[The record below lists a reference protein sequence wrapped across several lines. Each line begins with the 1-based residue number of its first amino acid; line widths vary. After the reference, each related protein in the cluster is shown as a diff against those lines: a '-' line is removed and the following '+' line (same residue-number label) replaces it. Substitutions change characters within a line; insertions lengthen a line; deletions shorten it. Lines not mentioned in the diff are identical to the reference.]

1 MKINMINHSIKWP
14 TFILFFIYS
23 FCTFAFAQSY
33 PNKAIRLVVPYAP
46 GGGLDLFNRPM
57 SIKLSELIGQP
68 VVIDNKA
75 GASGVIGADVVA
87 KSTADGYTI
96 LTSFSSQILQ
106 PFVLKSVPF
115 DNQRDF
121 TPILE
126 AARAPIVIVVNPSLP
141 VHNMAELIAYAKN
154 NPGKVGYVTAGTNTS
169 QHLTG
174 IMLEK
179 ITGTPLIHIS
189 YKGGGPALTDLL
201 GGQVQMGIL
210 VLGPIMQH
218 IQAGKL
224 RALAVIESIRAK
236 AAPNVPTL
244 EESGFGGATM
254 PDTWIGYFAPKGLSS
269 AQTKQINLWI
279 QQATQSPDVRSKL
292 EAAGYEVMGGTPE
305 QFKEK
310 INLTNDHYKRL
321 VSLAGLQAQ

>member
-1 MKINMINHSIKWP
+1 MKKLKAYFSL
-14 TFILFFIYS
+14 ILILYFTCCIS
-23 FCTFAFAQSY
+23 TFAQSY
-33 PNKAIRLVVPYAP
+33 PSKSIRLVVPYAP
-46 GGGLDLFNRPM
+46 GGGLDVFNRPM
-57 SIKLSELIGQP
+57 SIKLSEIISHP

-87 KSTADGYTI
+87 KSPADGYTI
-96 LTSFSSQILQ
+96 LTAFSSQILQ
-106 PFVLKSVPF
+106 PFVLKNVPF
-115 DNQRDF
+115 DNQKDF

-141 VHNMAELIAYAKN
+141 VNNMAELIAYAKN

-174 IMLEK
+174 LMLEK
-179 ITGTPLIHIS
+179 TTGAELIHVS
-189 YKGGGPALTDLL
+189 YKGGGPALNDLL

-224 RALAVIESIRAK
+224 RPLAVIESTRAK
-236 AAPNVPTL
+236 AAPQVPTL

-254 PDTWIGYFAPKGLSS
+254 PDTWIGYFGPRGLSN
-269 AQTKQINLWI
+269 AQTKQINALI
-279 QQATQSPDVRSKL
+279 QQATQAPDVRSKL

-310 INLTNDHYKRL
+310 ILQTSEHYKRL
-321 VSLAGLQAQ
+321 TSLAGIQPQ

>member
-1 MKINMINHSIKWP
+1 MNKSKVCFFLISILSIACS
-14 TFILFFIYS
+14 TFS
-23 FCTFAFAQSY
+23 FAQSY
-33 PNKAIRLVVPYAP
+33 PNKSIRLVVPYAP
-46 GGGLDLFNRPM
+46 GGGLDVFNRPM
-57 SIKLSELIGQP
+57 SIKLSEIISQP

-87 KSTADGYTI
+87 KSPADGYTI
-96 LTSFSSQILQ
+96 LTAFSSQILQ
-106 PFVLKSVPF
+106 PYVLKNVPF
-115 DNQRDF
+115 DNQKDF

-126 AARAPIVIVVNPSLP
+126 AARAPIVIVVNPALP
-141 VHNMAELIAYAKN
+141 VNSMAELIAFAKN

-174 IMLEK
+174 LMLEK
-179 ITGTPLIHIS
+179 TTGAELIHIS
-189 YKGGGPALTDLL
+189 YKGGGPALNDLL

-224 RALAVIESIRAK
+224 RPLAVIESTRAK

-244 EESGFGGATM
+244 EEAGFGGATM
-254 PDTWIGYFAPKGLSS
+254 PDTWIGYFAPKGLSN
-269 AQTKQINLWI
+269 AQTKQINALI
-279 QQATQSPDVRSKL
+279 QQATHAPEVRSKL
-292 EAAGYEVMGGTPE
+292 ESAGYEVVGGTPE

-310 INLTNDHYKRL
+310 ILQTSEHYKRL
-321 VSLAGLQAQ
+321 VNLANIQPQ

>member
-1 MKINMINHSIKWP
+1 MNRKLMIKTKAWLFLSCLLSAFICSFAHS
-14 TFILFFIYS
+14 
-23 FCTFAFAQSY
+23 QNY
-33 PNKAIRLVVPYAP
+33 PSKAIRLVVPYAP
-46 GGGLDLFNRPM
+46 GGGLDVFNRPM
-57 SIKLSELIGQP
+57 SIKLSELISQP

-87 KSTADGYTI
+87 KSPADGYTL
-96 LTSFSSQILQ
+96 LTAFSSQILQ
-106 PFVLKSVPF
+106 PFVLKNVPF
-115 DNQRDF
+115 DNQKDF

-141 VHNMAELIAYAKN
+141 VYSMAELINYEKN

-174 IMLEK
+174 LMLEK

-210 VLGPIMQH
+210 VLGPIMQQ

-224 RALAVIESIRAK
+224 RPLAVIESTRAK

-244 EESGFGGATM
+244 EEAGFGGATM
-254 PDTWIGYFAPKGLSS
+254 PDTWIGYFGPKGLSS
-269 AQTKQINLWI
+269 AQTKQINALI
-279 QQATQSPDVRSKL
+279 QQASQAPEVRSKL
-292 EAAGYEVMGGTPE
+292 ESAGYEVMGGTPE
-305 QFKEK
+305 QFKDK
-310 INLTNDHYKRL
+310 INLTYEHYKRL
-321 VSLAGLQAQ
+321 VALAGLQAQ